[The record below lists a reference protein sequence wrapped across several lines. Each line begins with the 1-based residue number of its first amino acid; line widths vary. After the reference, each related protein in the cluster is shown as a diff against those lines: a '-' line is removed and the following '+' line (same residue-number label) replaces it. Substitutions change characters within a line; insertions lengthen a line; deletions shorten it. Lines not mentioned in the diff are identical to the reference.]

1 MGRHERTLKMLW
13 LQQNPIVVE
22 VAKQPPPTRDASI
35 DAVLSIFALAGV
47 FLLAAAVGSALVAGG
62 MVFYKKWRGE
72 RDGEATHTRLEI

>member
-1 MGRHERTLKMLW
+1 MLG

-47 FLLAAAVGSALVAGG
+47 FLLAAAVGSALVAAGILL
-62 MVFYKKWRGE
+62 YKKWKGE
-72 RDGEATHTRLEI
+72 SASDASHTQLRI

>member
-1 MGRHERTLKMLW
+1 VERGQIAMLALW

-22 VAKQPPPTRDASI
+22 VAKQPPPTHDASI

-62 MVFYKKWRGE
+62 IVLYKRWRG
-72 RDGEATHTRLEI
+72 DNASDATHTQLRI

>member
-1 MGRHERTLKMLW
+1 MFF

-47 FLLAAAVGSALVAGG
+47 FLLAAVVGSVLVAGG
-62 MVFYKKWRGE
+62 MVLYKRWKGTPE
-72 RDGEATHTRLEI
+72 GDATHTRLRI

>member
-1 MGRHERTLKMLW
+1 MLAMLW

-47 FLLAAAVGSALVAGG
+47 FLLAAAIGSALVAGSI
-62 MVFYKKWRGE
+62 VLYKRWKGTPE
-72 RDGEATHTRLEI
+72 GEASHTRLRI

>member
-1 MGRHERTLKMLW
+1 MLW

-62 MVFYKKWRGE
+62 IVLYKKWRGE
-72 RDGEATHTRLEI
+72 PEADATHTRLRI